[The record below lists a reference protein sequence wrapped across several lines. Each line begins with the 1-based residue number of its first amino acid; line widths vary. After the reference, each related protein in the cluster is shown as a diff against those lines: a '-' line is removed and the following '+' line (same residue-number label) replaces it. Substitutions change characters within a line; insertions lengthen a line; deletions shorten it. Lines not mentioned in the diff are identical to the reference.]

1 MTVTANDLLMG
12 SGAKSASFLEIGATI
27 TGRISMEPKTA
38 QQTDPK
44 DNSPKTFPN
53 GDPMMQVIVTL
64 QTSQRDPAVED
75 DDGIRTVYVKSNML
89 KAIREAVKAAGA
101 KGLEVGGT
109 LTVTYVADGEKT
121 NKAFNPPKFY
131 TAVYKPPSGEAAN
144 NLLMGAPAAAPVAAP
159 VPQVNVPA
167 GIDPA
172 LWANLDNAQRQAFL
186 AATNSTNQPPF

>member
-1 MTVTANDLLMG
+1 MSVTANDLIMG

-64 QTSQRDPAVED
+64 QTSLRDPAIED
-75 DDGIRTVYVKSNML
+75 DDGVRTVYVKSNML
-89 KAIREAVKAAGA
+89 KAIREAVKTAGA

-109 LTVTYVADGEKT
+109 LTITYVADGEQTK
-121 NKAFNPPKFY
+121 KAFSPPKFY
-131 TAVYKPPSGEAAN
+131 TAVYKPPTGEAAN
-144 NLLMGAPAAAPVAAP
+144 NLLMGTPAAPAAAAAP
-159 VPQVNVPA
+159 FPPAAPA

-172 LWANLDNAQRQAFL
+172 VWAALDPSQRQAIL
-186 AATNSTNQPPF
+186 AAQTSTNTPPF